1 MTGESNKEEG
11 KVHRFLALLQSQPT
25 EADCQ
30 RCIEQLPDYVEV
42 QLADGAYQMQFPVV
56 VQHLDS
62 CVACAEAY
70 ARVYE
75 VGRAE
80 RNGRLPQ
87 PAHIPAPDLSFL
99 GISPSLWAVLQTAL
113 QQTQTRLTLQLD
125 AALAALLTPAP
136 SLALTRSGDDAR
148 FGEQILSLIPDLV
161 PETQLPFSLATYAD
175 KENEA
180 LCLVEI
186 TVEPPGLSWPDLGG
200 SNVVL
205 SYGDVVLTGTTDDWG
220 TAVFANIPRADLE
233 NLHLEIQI

>member
-11 KVHRFLALLQSQPT
+11 KVHSFLALLQSQPT

-42 QLADGAYQMQFPVV
+42 QLADGAYQMQFPFV

-70 ARVYE
+70 AGVYE
-75 VGRAE
+75 MVLAE

-87 PAHIPAPDLSFL
+87 PAHIPEPDLTFL
-99 GISPSLWAVLQTAL
+99 NQPPSIWTALQTAL
-113 QQTQTRLTLQLD
+113 QRTQTRLTLQLD
-125 AALAALLTPAP
+125 AALAALLAPAP
-136 SLALTRSGDDAR
+136 ALALTRSGDDAR
-148 FGEQILSLIPDLV
+148 FGEQILSLLPDHV
-161 PETQLPFSLATYAD
+161 PETQLPFSLAAYAD
-175 KENEA
+175 KKNEA

-200 SNVVL
+200 SDVVL

-220 TAVFANIPRADLE
+220 TAVFTNIPRADLE